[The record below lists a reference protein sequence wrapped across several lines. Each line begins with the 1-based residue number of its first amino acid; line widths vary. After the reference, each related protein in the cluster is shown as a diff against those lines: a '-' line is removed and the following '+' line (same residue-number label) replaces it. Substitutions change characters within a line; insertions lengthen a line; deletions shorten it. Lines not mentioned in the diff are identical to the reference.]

1 MRSMHEVDLDAC
13 AALASEAADRAGEAL
28 LQYFGRATV
37 EFKGEIDLV
46 TEGDRAAER
55 IIVQMIRERFPEHSI
70 IAEESG
76 EHEGEGP
83 ARWIVDP
90 LDGTTNYAHGLPI
103 FAVSIA
109 LAVGGEVQVGVVYN
123 PATKEKF
130 EARRGRGATQNGR
143 PLRVSST
150 EDLNRS
156 LLVTGFAYNVRR
168 TDENNL
174 DHFANF
180 LGKAQG
186 LRRLGSAAL
195 DLCYVASGALDGYWE
210 TQLNP
215 WDLAAGWLIVE
226 EAGGFV
232 TDLAGRPLTLQ
243 ARQILATNGK
253 IHDEMLSVLSLGK
266 SGMPEG

>member
-1 MRSMHEVDLDAC
+1 MREPTVDIDAC
-13 AALASEAADRAGEAL
+13 AALASEAADRAGEVL
-28 LQYFGRATV
+28 LHYFGRAAV

-55 IIVQMIRERFPEHSI
+55 IILEMIRQRFPDHAI
-70 IAEESG
+70 LAEESG
-76 EHEGEGP
+76 EHDGEAP

-109 LAVGGEVQVGVVYN
+109 VEVEGRLQVGVVYN
-123 PATKEKF
+123 PATGEKF
-130 EARRGRGATQNGR
+130 EARRGCGAVRNGR
-143 PLRVSST
+143 PIRVST
-150 EDLNRS
+150 TGDLGRS

-180 LGKAQG
+180 LGRSQG

-195 DLCYVASGALDGYWE
+195 DLCYVASGAFDGYWE

-226 EAGGFV
+226 EAGGVV
-232 TDLAGRPLTLQ
+232 TDLSGRQLTLG
-243 ARQILATNGK
+243 ANQILASNGR
-253 IHDEMLSVLSLGK
+253 IHEAMLAVLRQGK
-266 SGMPEG
+266 SGMR